1 MIKKALIGLAFII
14 SFFLSPAL
22 PTLAQSISIVDTTS
36 TTTAEGINQGK
47 TKYSTGDYTLDDI
60 VMIAVR
66 ASRWILGIVGSLA
79 LLMFVYGGFMFL
91 ISSGSS
97 DKISKAKAIIVAAIV
112 GLIIVFSSYLI
123 IQFVLKTIGINWDG
137 TKTNIGLYSQENI
150 LA

>member
-36 TTTAEGINQGK
+36 TTTEGVNQGD

>member
-36 TTTAEGINQGK
+36 TTTEGVNQGD

-97 DKISKAKAIIVAAIV
+97 DKISKAKAIIVAAMV

>member
-1 MIKKALIGLAFII
+1 MIKKVLIGLAFII

-36 TTTAEGINQGK
+36 TTTEGVNQGD

>member
-36 TTTAEGINQGK
+36 TTTEGVNQGD
-47 TKYSTGDYTLDDI
+47 TKYSTGNYTLDDI

>member
-1 MIKKALIGLAFII
+1 MIKKVLIGLAFII

-36 TTTAEGINQGK
+36 TTTEGVNQGD

-97 DKISKAKAIIVAAIV
+97 DKISKAKAIIVAAVV

>member
-36 TTTAEGINQGK
+36 TTTEGVNQGD

-97 DKISKAKAIIVAAIV
+97 DKISKAKAIIVAAVV

>member
-1 MIKKALIGLAFII
+1 MIKKVLIGLAFII

-36 TTTAEGINQGK
+36 TTTEGVNQGD
-47 TKYSTGDYTLDDI
+47 TKYSTGNYTLDDI

>member
-1 MIKKALIGLAFII
+1 
-14 SFFLSPAL
+14 
-22 PTLAQSISIVDTTS
+22 
-36 TTTAEGINQGK
+36 
-47 TKYSTGDYTLDDI
+47 
-60 VMIAVR
+60 MIAVR

>member
-1 MIKKALIGLAFII
+1 MIKKVLIGLTLII

-36 TTTAEGINQGK
+36 TTTEGVNQGD
-47 TKYSTGDYTLDDI
+47 TKYSTGNYTLDDI

>member
-1 MIKKALIGLAFII
+1 MIKKALIGLTFII

-36 TTTAEGINQGK
+36 TTTEGVNQGD

>member
-1 MIKKALIGLAFII
+1 MIKKALIGLTFII

-36 TTTAEGINQGK
+36 TTTEGVNQGD
-47 TKYSTGDYTLDDI
+47 TKYSTGNYTLDDI